1 MSFIRIIPIIWEKI
15 MKHKLTLIALMALIL
30 LAMIPAQAS
39 QTITVSAPGATA
51 AQDILVY
58 YPNGTLQ
65 GQYNT
70 TSIIVLD
77 NTSSYLF
84 TLKPQGNNIID
95 NPTDWLTNY
104 AFPYVRTNIIAI
116 ILIFAVIGFALFWRR

>member
-1 MSFIRIIPIIWEKI
+1 
-15 MKHKLTLIALMALIL
+15 MKLKLIALMALIM
-30 LAMIPAQAS
+30 LAMVPAQAT
-39 QTITVSAPGATA
+39 QTITMASPGSTA
-51 AQDILVY
+51 EQDVLVY
-58 YPNGTLQ
+58 FANGTLQ

-70 TSIIVLD
+70 TSIITLD
-77 NTSSYLF
+77 SDPNMSYIF
-84 TLKPQGNNIID
+84 TLRPQGNNLID

>member
-1 MSFIRIIPIIWEKI
+1 MKI
-15 MKHKLTLIALMALIL
+15 TLIALMALIM
-30 LAMIPAQAS
+30 LAMVPAQAS

-51 AQDILVY
+51 VQDILVY

-84 TLKPQGNNIID
+84 TLKPQGNNLID
-95 NPTDWLTNY
+95 NPTDWLTNT

-116 ILIFAVIGFALFWRR
+116 ILIFSVIGFALFWRR